1 MKKLKEILEK
11 DDWQKR
17 FKKRGIA
24 FFNFLSDWVH
34 YIKKKVVVK
43 ENFAWQ
49 DIKGYRILL
58 KALFCELKTQPII
71 GFSDALITASKK
83 MLLNEKLLNTYV
95 AIIYK
100 RTKFLEFISL

>member
-1 MKKLKEILEK
+1 M
-11 DDWQKR
+11 
-17 FKKRGIA
+17 A

-34 YIKKKVVVK
+34 YIKKKVVIE
-43 ENFAWQ
+43 ENFPWQ

-58 KALFCELKTQPII
+58 KALFCEMKLKPIS
-71 GFSDALITASKK
+71 GFSDAMITASRK

-100 RTKFLEFISL
+100 RTKYQFSQ